1 MKRTLQRHKSFLKDS
16 KNVKTTDTQQE
27 KLFLYVS
34 LLLRGEKLPKESYD
48 HSLSGEWDDF
58 RDFHIGGDIIVIY
71 SISETRLFL
80 TRLGSHAQLFKKM

>member
-16 KNVKTTDTQQE
+16 RNVKTTDAQQE

-34 LLLRGEKLPKESYD
+34 LLLRGEKLPKEAYD

-58 RDFHIGGDIIVIY
+58 REFHLGGDMLVIY
-71 SISETRLFL
+71 GMSDTTLYL
-80 TRLGSHAQLFKKM
+80 TRL